1 MLDSLS
7 TKLQSIFDRLGGR
20 GRLSEDNIQEALR
33 EIRVALLEADVNFKV
48 VRVFIDRVREK
59 AVGQDVLK
67 SLTPAQQVVK
77 VVHDELIELLG
88 GSGHRLAPAP
98 HPPTVIMLIGLQGSG
113 KTTTAAKL
121 ARLYG
126 KQGQHPILAA
136 ADTYRPA
143 AQDQLRTL
151 GGQISVPVVGAAG
164 QTPLEICRAARD
176 EAAGRGLTPLI
187 LDTAGRLH
195 IDEGM
200 LDELKAIK
208 REVTPHHVLLVV
220 DAMTGQDAVIVA
232 ERFNQ
237 AVGIDAVILTKMDG
251 DSRGGAALSVR
262 HVTGRPIAFVGM
274 GEKTDAL
281 EPFHPDRLASRI
293 LGMGDVLSLV
303 EKAQQTVDQDK
314 AQELVRKLR
323 EDSFSLDDFREQLQQ
338 LRKMGPLDQI
348 MGMLPFGKM
357 LKGGAPAEL
366 DGEQAD
372 LGRFDAIITSMTP
385 SERRSP
391 EIINGS
397 RRQRIARGSGTSVQD
412 VNRLLK
418 QYTQLRKMMKQF
430 KGMEGK
436 LGKLKGLPGFP
447 TLKG

>member
-1 MLDSLS
+1 MFDSLS
-7 TKLQSIFDRLGGR
+7 TRLQTIFDRLGGH
-20 GRLSEDNIQEALR
+20 GRLSEDNIHEALR
-33 EIRVALLEADVNFKV
+33 EVRVALLEADVNFKV
-48 VRVFIDRVREK
+48 VRAFIDRVKDK

-77 VVHDELIELLG
+77 VVHDELVELLG
-88 GSGHRLAPAP
+88 GSGHRLSAAT

-121 ARLYG
+121 ARMYA
-126 KQGQHPILAA
+126 KQGQHPLLAA

-143 AQDQLRTL
+143 AMEQLRTL
-151 GGQISVPVVGAAG
+151 GAQLSIPVTGEAG
-164 QTPLEICRAARD
+164 QTPLAICRAARD
-176 EAAGRGLTPLI
+176 EAATRGLTPLI

-195 IDEGM
+195 IDESM
-200 LDELKAIK
+200 LDELKVIR
-208 REVTPHHVLLVV
+208 REVAPHHVLLVV
-220 DAMTGQDAVIVA
+220 DAMTGQDAVTVA
-232 ERFNQ
+232 EKFNQ

-262 HVTGRPIAFVGM
+262 HVTGRPIAFVGT

-303 EKAQQTVDQDK
+303 EKAQSVVDQEQ
-314 AQELVRKLR
+314 AQEMVRKLR
-323 EDSFSLDDFREQLQQ
+323 EDSFSLEDFRSQ
-338 LRKMGPLDQI
+338 LRQVKQLGPLDQV

-357 LKGGAPAEL
+357 LKGAPKEL

-372 LGRFDAIITSMTP
+372 LDRFDAIISSMTVD
-385 SERRSP
+385 ERRRP
-391 EIINGS
+391 EVINGS

-418 QYTQLRKMMKQF
+418 QYAQLRKMMKQF
-430 KGMEGK
+430 KSMEDK
-436 LGKLKGLPGFP
+436 LGRMKNLGGFP
-447 TLKG
+447 TLRG

>member
-1 MLDSLS
+1 MFDSLS
-7 TKLQSIFDRLGGR
+7 TRLQTIFDRLGGR
-20 GRLSEDNIQEALR
+20 GRLTEDNIQEALR
-33 EIRVALLEADVNFKV
+33 EVRVALLEADVNFKV
-48 VRVFIDRVREK
+48 VRAFMERVREK
-59 AVGQDVLK
+59 AVGHDVLK

-77 VVHDELIELLG
+77 VVHDELVELLG
-88 GSGHRLAPAP
+88 GSGHRLSTAS

-121 ARLYG
+121 ARMYG

-151 GGQISVPVVGAAG
+151 GGQIGVPVVGAPG
-164 QTPLEICRAARD
+164 QTPLQICRAARE
-176 EAAGRGLTPLI
+176 EAAARGLTPLL

-195 IDEGM
+195 IDETM
-200 LDELKAIK
+200 LDELKVIK
-208 REVTPHHVLLVV
+208 GEVAPHHVLLVV
-220 DAMTGQDAVIVA
+220 DAMTGQDAVTVA

-262 HVTGRPIAFVGM
+262 HVTGRPIAFVGV

-303 EKAQQTVDQDK
+303 EKAQESVDQEK

-323 EDSFSLDDFREQLQQ
+323 EDSFSLDDFREQLKQ

-357 LKGGAPAEL
+357 LKGAPAEL

-372 LGRFDAIITSMTP
+372 LARFDAIITSMTP
-385 SERRSP
+385 SERSRP

-418 QYTQLRKMMKQF
+418 QYAQLRKMMKQL

-436 LGKLKGLPGFP
+436 VGKLKGLPGFP
-447 TLKG
+447 TLRG

>member
-1 MLDSLS
+1 MFDSLS
-7 TKLQSIFDRLGGR
+7 TRLQTIFDRLGGR
-20 GRLSEDNIQEALR
+20 GRLSEENIQEALR
-33 EIRVALLEADVNFKV
+33 EVRVALLEADVNFKV
-48 VRVFIDRVREK
+48 VRAFMERVREK

-77 VVHDELIELLG
+77 VVHDELVELLG
-88 GSGHRLAPAP
+88 GSGHRLASAP
-98 HPPTVIMLIGLQGSG
+98 HPPTVIMLMGLQGSG

-121 ARLYG
+121 ALLYG

-151 GGQISVPVVGAAG
+151 GGQIGVPVVGAPG
-164 QTPLEICRAARD
+164 QTPLEICRAARE
-176 EAAGRGLTPLI
+176 EAAARGLSPLL

-200 LDELKAIK
+200 LEELKAIK
-208 REVTPHHVLLVV
+208 REVAPHHVLLVV
-220 DAMTGQDAVIVA
+220 DAMTGQDAVGVA
-232 ERFNQ
+232 ERFNA

-262 HVTGRPIAFVGM
+262 HVTGRPIAFVGV

-281 EPFHPDRLASRI
+281 QPFHPDRLASRI

-303 EKAQQTVDQDK
+303 EKAQETVDQEK

-323 EDSFSLDDFREQLQQ
+323 EDSFTLDDFREQLRQ

-357 LKGGAPAEL
+357 LKGAPAEL
-366 DGEQAD
+366 EGEQAD
-372 LGRFDAIITSMTP
+372 LARFEAIISSMTP
-385 SERRSP
+385 PERGRP

-397 RRQRIARGSGTSVQD
+397 RRLRIARGSGTTVQD

-418 QYTQLRKMMKQF
+418 QYAQLRKMMKQF

-447 TLKG
+447 TLRG

>member
-1 MLDSLS
+1 MFDSLS
-7 TKLQSIFDRLGGR
+7 TRLQSIFDRLGGH
-20 GRLSEDNIQEALR
+20 GRLTEDNIQEALR

-48 VRVFIDRVREK
+48 VRGFVERVREK
-59 AVGQDVLK
+59 AIGQDVLK

-77 VVHDELIELLG
+77 VVHDELVELLG
-88 GSGHRLAPAP
+88 GSGHRLAWAP

-121 ARLYG
+121 ARMYG

-151 GGQISVPVVGAAG
+151 GGQLSIPVVGGAG
-164 QTPLEICRAARD
+164 QTPLEICRTARD
-176 EAAGRGLTPLI
+176 EAAARGLTPLI

-195 IDEGM
+195 IDETM

-208 REVTPHHVLLVV
+208 RDVAPHHVLLVV
-220 DAMTGQDAVIVA
+220 DAMTGQDAVTVA

-293 LGMGDVLSLV
+293 LGMGDIVSLV
-303 EKAQQTVDQDK
+303 EKAQQNVDQ
-314 AQELVRKLR
+314 AQAEEMVRKLR
-323 EDSFSLDDFREQLQQ
+323 EETFTLEDFRAQLKQVRA
-338 LRKMGPLDQI
+338 LGPLDQV

-357 LKGGAPAEL
+357 LKGAPKEL
-366 DGEQAD
+366 SGEQAD
-372 LGRFDAIITSMTP
+372 LDRFEAIICSMTP
-385 SERRSP
+385 GERRNP
-391 EIINGS
+391 EVINGS
-397 RRQRIARGSGTSVQD
+397 RRQRIARGSGSSVQD

-418 QYTQLRKMMKQF
+418 QFAQLKKMMKQF
-430 KGMEGK
+430 KSMEGR
-436 LGKLKGLPGFP
+436 LGKLKGLGGFP
-447 TLKG
+447 MPRG